1 MSECKHENTHLGY
14 GYAPSHKHK
23 CMGIGGYVTCED
35 CGELLE
41 YDLDYEVCDQNEID
55 WYENSKW
62 NKKRWESKT
71 VETNGTLTIEVIE
84 DAAAYAAKNFGLAN
98 NISLKV
104 DEELGMVYAVNQDGI
119 TQAVMTIEAYNEM
132 LKGLKPYKGS

>member
-14 GYAPSHKHK
+14 GFCNSYGCK
-23 CMGIGGYVTCED
+23 GIGAYVTCED

-41 YDLDYEVCDQNEID
+41 YDLDYSSCSKSEID
-55 WYENSKW
+55 WYESSEW
-62 NKKRWESKT
+62 YKKRWESKT
-71 VETNGTLTIEVIE
+71 VSTEGVLTVEAIE

-119 TQAVMTIEAYNEM
+119 TQVVMTIEAYNEM